1 MVAFITNFLLLR
13 LSLFRLEQSNHI
25 CGEGISLYGKKE
37 KGGGVEGKLPV
48 PHLYC
53 PHPSLPANLFF
64 HVHLVVE
71 GAASSGRRELSFS
84 EVDGAL
90 FSLVRMTPIGRVF
103 PIVFELNFDP
113 SVISGVCPYVLT
125 GYRVGFAGDVIV

>member
-1 MVAFITNFLLLR
+1 MEGRLL
-13 LSLFRLEQSNHI
+13 
-25 CGEGISLYGKKE
+25 
-37 KGGGVEGKLPV
+37 V

-53 PHPSLPANLFF
+53 PHPSLPANVFF

-90 FSLVRMTPIGRVF
+90 FSLVRMTPIGHLFPTVF
-103 PIVFELNFDP
+103 KLNFDP
-113 SVISGVCPYVLT
+113 SVILGVCRYVLT
-125 GYRVGFAGDVIV
+125 GYRVGLAADVIVDP